1 MVPFSKPLPDKPDK
15 SIAMRRS
22 SIDAM
27 RRLQIKLLDELIEK
41 LKGVDGLPKDCLRY
55 QRALGFQEGIAR
67 AMQCVTDQCDEEG
80 EYAIM
85 KWREQIRPIVDAVV
99 KQHGVGDVKSLRKAL
114 LAARPDY
121 VRTTSHMAKI
131 WREEVKRS
139 IEEGPVTLGLS
150 EQERKK

>member
-1 MVPFSKPLPDKPDK
+1 MSQSSETPDK

-85 KWREQIRPIVDAVV
+85 KWREQIRPIVNSVVNHYGVKDAKV
-99 KQHGVGDVKSLRKAL
+99 LRKAL
-114 LAARPDY
+114 LVARPDY

-131 WREEVKRS
+131 WREEVKRAIAEAS
-139 IEEGPVTLGLS
+139 ATPS
-150 EQERKK
+150 A

>member
-1 MVPFSKPLPDKPDK
+1 MTTEKTSSATSDQ
-15 SIAMRRS
+15 SIVMRRS

-27 RRLQIKLLDELIEK
+27 RWLQIKLVDSLIEK
-41 LKGVDGLPKDCLRY
+41 LKDVDGLPKDCLRY

-85 KWREQIRPIVDAVV
+85 KWREQIRPIVNSVVNHYGVKDAKV
-99 KQHGVGDVKSLRKAL
+99 LRKAL
-114 LAARPDY
+114 LVARPDY

-131 WREEVKRS
+131 WREEVKRAIAEAS
-139 IEEGPVTLGLS
+139 ATPS
-150 EQERKK
+150 A